1 MVQDVC
7 KRALEPKAQT
17 LADLKRLRQS
27 SRDSRRAWA
36 DKNAHSTVPDSASI
50 RRRICKR
57 IGIEILQRGGVR
69 QVAVADAVGP

>member
-36 DKNAHSTVPDSASI
+36 DKNAHSAISDSASV
-50 RRRICKR
+50 RRRICKC
-57 IGIEILQRGGVR
+57 IGVEILQRGGVR
-69 QVAVADAVGP
+69 QVAVADAVWP